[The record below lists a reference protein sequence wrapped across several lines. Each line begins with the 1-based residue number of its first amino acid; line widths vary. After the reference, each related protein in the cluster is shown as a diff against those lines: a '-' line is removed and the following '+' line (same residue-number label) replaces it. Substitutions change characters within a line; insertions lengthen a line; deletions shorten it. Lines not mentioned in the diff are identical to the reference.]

1 MSNALTSFG
10 LHVEQVRFVT
20 DAALPQAQ
28 AQALGARF
36 AAEFDTVLRARRPH
50 AASLRIHELVVE
62 AGLRELQDPQGLR
75 RLAQAAAQR
84 VLARTPE

>member
-1 MSNALTSFG
+1 MSNASISSG
-10 LHVEQVRFVT
+10 LHVDQVRFVT

-28 AQALGARF
+28 AQALGERF
-36 AAEFDTVLRARRPH
+36 AAEFDTVLREQRPRAR
-50 AASLRIHELVVE
+50 SLRIRELVIE
-62 AGLRELQDPQGLR
+62 AGARDLQDPQALR